1 MVSWSR
7 KPEEQTTVTS
17 IDPNISPSNEVTNVA
32 VADASE
38 STSKADVHAPKSS
51 EQGAARVFT
60 EVELAKAT
68 AERLGKGYDGTVI
81 ENVAT
86 VSSSDLCGS
95 ILGYVDKIVQLGD
108 VLSQVVTPDS
118 SSLTDSLMNRIGSS
132 ICQAGVAS
140 ADRCSQGL

>member
-7 KPEEQTTVTS
+7 KPEEQATVAS
-17 IDPNISPSNEVTNVA
+17 IDPNISPSNKITNVA
-32 VADASE
+32 VVDTSE

-51 EQGAARVFT
+51 EQGATLVFT

-68 AERLGKGYDGTVI
+68 AERLGEGYDGTVI

-95 ILGYVDKIVQLGD
+95 ILVYVDKIVQLGD
-108 VLSQVVTPDS
+108 ILSQVVTPDAFPVDVFTYR
-118 SSLTDSLMNRIGSS
+118 LIRS
-132 ICQAGVAS
+132 IHMPSWHGK
-140 ADRCSQGL
+140 R